1 MRSSFC
7 GIAFKVAVLRT
18 LTAADLP
25 QLLDLSLSANWNQ
38 LEQDWRNLLSLAPA
52 GCVGV
57 EEDNRVVASATGV
70 AYGNELAW
78 IGMVLTLPEYR
89 GRGHASKLMQY
100 LLEHLQTPCIKLD
113 ATDLGRPMCM
123 KNSALSKSTSSS
135 VGWASCRAAPADRP
149 TRPISNSTAWPLA
162 RTAAALLPLLG
173 ASRPG
178 RVAHYLGPH
187 CVRARAVEARAR
199 IRRLGRRRH
208 CLLGHPACPIQQAT
222 ALAAE
227 LGFTPV
233 RRLWRMRRGTP
244 IQERPDLVYALA
256 GFEWG

>member
-57 EEDNRVVASATGV
+57 EEDGRVVASATGA

-89 GRGHASKLMQY
+89 GRGHASRLMQH
-100 LLEHLQTPCIKLD
+100 LLEHLKTPCIKLD
-113 ATDLGRPMCM
+113 ATDLGRPVYE
-123 KNSALSKSTSSS
+123 KFGFVEEYVVERWKGHLP
-135 VGWASCRAAPADRP
+135 AAPVVDSPIDLELDREAFGADR
-149 TRPISNSTAWPLA
+149 
-162 RTAAALLPLLG
+162 AALLRILG
-173 ASRPG
+173 VSRPG
-178 RVAHYLGPH
+178 RVASYVGPIV
-187 CVRARAVEARAR
+187 CRTREEARVRIQGAGATGTVYWDIPLPNQQAVE
-199 IRRLGRRRH
+199 L
-208 CLLGHPACPIQQAT
+208 AT
-222 ALAAE
+222 E
-227 LGFTPV
+227 LGFAPV
-233 RRLWRMRRGTP
+233 RRLWRMRRGAP